1 MHVVSP
7 NCLLQIRV
15 DEQIVLVEAR
25 ADTIQLGFN
34 LGTVLAMSH
43 LQHRLDRLEYVFR
56 ESLAELVDRLASSI
70 DLYGEEVTG
79 RFEGVEFGDFI
90 VLVGEDRE
98 ESSDAIAVLPCE
110 EEDEEEKCEGG
121 KEDATESL
129 VEHEVGAQRIGRV
142 YEGRHDGRNM
152 ARGQKSINII
162 RRSKDSARR
171 GN

>member
-7 NCLLQIRV
+7 NRLLQIRI

-25 ADTIQLGFN
+25 ADTIQLRFN
-34 LGTVLAMSH
+34 LGAVLAMSH

-56 ESLAELVDRLASSI
+56 ESLAELVDGLASSV
-70 DLYGEEVTG
+70 DLYGEEVTRG
-79 RFEGVEFGDFI
+79 FEGVEFGDFI
-90 VLVGEDRE
+90 VVLVGENWK
-98 ESSDAIAVLPCE
+98 ESSDSIAILPCE

-142 YEGRHDGRNM
+142 YEGGHDGRNM
-152 ARGQKSINII
+152 ARGQENRNIKG
-162 RRSKDSARR
+162 RARERS
-171 GN
+171 